1 MFILLSQIDQDK
13 IILGI
18 SDFLNQLVNASTSD
32 DKNAFHNRDKLLT
45 PFNIDLSKKQKKK
58 KKNVNLLLQI

>member
-1 MFILLSQIDQDK
+1 MFILLSQINQDK

-32 DKNAFHNRDKLLT
+32 DKYAFHNRDKLLT
-45 PFNIDLSKKQKKK
+45 PFHIDLSKKQKKK
-58 KKNVNLLLQI
+58 NVNLLLKI